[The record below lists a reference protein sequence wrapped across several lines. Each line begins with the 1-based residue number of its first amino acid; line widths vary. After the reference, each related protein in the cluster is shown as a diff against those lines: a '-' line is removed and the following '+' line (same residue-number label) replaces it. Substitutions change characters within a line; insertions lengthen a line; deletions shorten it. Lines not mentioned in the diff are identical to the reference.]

1 MADEFVRSG
10 TKTIDLA
17 IDETFRPPIKY
28 YIGYFKKKLFVLS
41 WKNGKIHQRQ
51 LKQ

>member
-1 MADEFVRSG
+1 MADELVRSG

-17 IDETFRPPIKY
+17 IDEAFRPPIGY
-28 YIGYFKKKLFVLS
+28 YIGYFKKLFVLS
-41 WKNGKIHQRQ
+41 WKNGKIHPRY

>member
-1 MADEFVRSG
+1 MADELVRSG

-17 IDETFRPPIKY
+17 INEAFRPPIGY

-41 WKNGKIHQRQ
+41 WKSGKIHPRQ